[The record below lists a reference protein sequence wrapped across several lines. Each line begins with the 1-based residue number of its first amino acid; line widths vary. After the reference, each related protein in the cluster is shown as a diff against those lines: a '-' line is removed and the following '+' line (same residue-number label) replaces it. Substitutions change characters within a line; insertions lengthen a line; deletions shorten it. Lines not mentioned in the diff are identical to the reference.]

1 MNPAHWAPFANHLWQ
16 STLFAGVAGL
26 LTLALRNNRA
36 RARHWV
42 WLAAS
47 CKFLIPLAVLIA
59 LGSHIRWRP
68 TLEAT
73 PSNLSVM
80 MDEVSLPF
88 TAPVGGTPLLASPL
102 LAASSLPAVL
112 WGIWACGFLGIT
124 CGWWLHWRR
133 IRTAV
138 CTGAVMHLGK
148 PIHAVASPTL
158 LEPGVFGVFRPALM
172 LPEGI
177 VDRLTPAQL
186 EAVIAHELCHIRHRD
201 NLIAAI
207 HMFVEAVF
215 WFHPLVWWI
224 GKRMVEERERACDE
238 EVLRLGNEPRVY
250 AEGILNVCKLY
261 VESPLVC
268 VSGVTG
274 ANLKRRIETIMQ
286 NRDAYGLNFGRK
298 LLLAV
303 VGILA
308 VAGPVV
314 VGVLNTPTIRAQSAQ
329 VAPDSALSF
338 EAASV
343 KALKGGEG
351 PLHFTVLP
359 NRLDVKNMS
368 LEFLIK
374 QAYELRDDQI
384 SGPDWLSTHRY
395 DIAAT
400 SGAAVPQATMRTML
414 QNLLVERFH
423 LATHW
428 EMRTKAMYRL
438 VVSPN
443 GPTMK
448 TAKQGHAVPNS
459 PMQSGNSIR
468 FSGPMS
474 MGQLAE
480 RLTPFAGKPVVDATK
495 LDGYFTVALTF
506 ASEDY
511 AGPADNGPLPP
522 LLTTALQEQLGLKFV
537 PESGPIKI
545 FVVDHA
551 EPVPTGN

>member
-1 MNPAHWAPFANHLWQ
+1 
-16 STLFAGVAGL
+16 
-26 LTLALRNNRA
+26 
-36 RARHWV
+36 
-42 WLAAS
+42 
-47 CKFLIPLAVLIA
+47 
-59 LGSHIRWRP
+59 
-68 TLEAT
+68 
-73 PSNLSVM
+73 
-80 MDEVSLPF
+80 
-88 TAPVGGTPLLASPL
+88 
-102 LAASSLPAVL
+102 
-112 WGIWACGFLGIT
+112 
-124 CGWWLHWRR
+124 
-133 IRTAV
+133 
-138 CTGAVMHLGK
+138 
-148 PIHAVASPTL
+148 
-158 LEPGVFGVFRPALM
+158 
-172 LPEGI
+172 
-177 VDRLTPAQL
+177 
-186 EAVIAHELCHIRHRD
+186 
-201 NLIAAI
+201 
-207 HMFVEAVF
+207 MFVEAVF

-448 TAKQGHAVPNS
+448 TAEQGHAVPNS